1 MTRQIARKLCF
12 AVSILL
18 PSLACSGSSSSP
30 TAPPTQ
36 ASSIKVATQWGAIAL
51 STGACGE
58 VDTDLLVDSVI
69 KGYQRARAVAGSVV
83 DSITLEGMT
92 MRGEPDLKCRG
103 TAAYGCYFFNR
114 DQVLFRCGYEN
125 VIEHELQHRFCDQL
139 KRPCDCYQT
148 DHPGGVDLNCQP
160 V

>member
-1 MTRQIARKLCF
+1 MTHQLAGVLF
-12 AVSILL
+12 VVVSIPLFT
-18 PSLACSGSSSSP
+18 LACSGSSSSP

-36 ASSIKVATQWGAIAL
+36 APSIKVATQWGPIDL
-51 STGACGE
+51 STGECGQ

-69 KGYQRARAVAGSVV
+69 KGYQRARAAAGSVV

-92 MRGEPDLKCRG
+92 MHGQADLKCSG

-160 V
+160 I